1 MNRATKIIE
10 QPALTVD
17 LLKANGVGSCPS
29 NEEKQH
35 EITLTSYSL
44 SVRERGKGDVMHKLF

>member
-44 SVRERGKGDVMHKLF
+44 SVRERVGERGCNA